1 MLHAGHMRVW
11 VEQLRVFIG
20 IDCVNPELSQ
30 VWEVFGHHQE
40 PMLLI
45 SEVFAF
51 IKVVALGLLFSVY
64 EALAE
69 PTLFVLD
76 LFADLIE
83 LRAVQ

>member
-1 MLHAGHMRVW
+1 ML
-11 VEQLRVFIG
+11 F
-20 IDCVNPELSQ
+20 
-30 VWEVFGHHQE
+30 
-40 PMLLI
+40 I

-51 IKVVALGLLFSVY
+51 IEVVALGLLFSVY

-69 PTLFVLD
+69 PTLFVFD

>member
-1 MLHAGHMRVW
+1 
-11 VEQLRVFIG
+11 
-20 IDCVNPELSQ
+20 
-30 VWEVFGHHQE
+30 
-40 PMLLI
+40 MLLI

-51 IKVVALGLLFSVY
+51 IEVVALGLFFTVY

-83 LRAVQ
+83 LRAV

>member
-1 MLHAGHMRVW
+1 ML
-11 VEQLRVFIG
+11 F
-20 IDCVNPELSQ
+20 
-30 VWEVFGHHQE
+30 
-40 PMLLI
+40 I

-51 IKVVALGLLFSVY
+51 IEVVALGLLFSVY

-76 LFADLIE
+76 LFTDLIE